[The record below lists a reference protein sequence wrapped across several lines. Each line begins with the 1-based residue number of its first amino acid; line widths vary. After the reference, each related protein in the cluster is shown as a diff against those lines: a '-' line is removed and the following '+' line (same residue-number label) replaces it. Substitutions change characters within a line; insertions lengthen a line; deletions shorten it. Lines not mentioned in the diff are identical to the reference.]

1 MRTTDFSPLY
11 RFSVGFDRMQRLV
24 DAASRLDDAA
34 HAYPPYN
41 IEARGTDAYRI
52 TMTVAGFAEKDLDV
66 TVTENTLVIS
76 GRKRDEDEGVSYLHR
91 GIAGRAFERRF
102 ELADHIKVVGAN
114 LENGLLH
121 VDMARELPEEK
132 KPRKIAIGSKSPFKA
147 LTKKA
152 A

>member
-11 RFSVGFDRMQRLV
+11 RFSIGFDRMQRLV
-24 DAASRLDDAA
+24 DAASRFDDAA

-41 IEARGTDAYRI
+41 IEARGDDAYRI

-76 GRKRDEDEGVSYLHR
+76 GRKRDQDEGVSYLHR

-102 ELADHIKVVGAN
+102 ELADHIKVAGAN
-114 LENGLLH
+114 LVNGLLH
-121 VDMARELPEEK
+121 VDMVRELPEEK
-132 KPRKIAIGSKSPFKA
+132 KPRKIAIGSKNPFKA